1 MATSTNSSLRGIVPA
16 AESAS
21 SSNKHPDAAEG
32 HRFAAPSAAT
42 AKNTPQPQIVTR
54 EDREGVSH
62 CPAGCPAAKAAK
74 AAGCSTGAA
83 EGVVRAFGSSAAAM
97 VSVSAL
103 ATGVLNTAALWFT
116 LHLDDAVS
124 ISSGP
129 HLGAEEGEPQAASE
143 EGESQAA
150 AEEGEPHA
158 AAEEGEPQAAAEE
171 GEPQAAAEE
180 GKPQAAAE
188 EGEPQAAAEEGE
200 PQAVAEEGEPQ
211 AAAAEGEPQVKD
223 KACTANQ
230 AAGAC
235 GEVQQ
240 QAHRPELQE
249 TASPT
254 YWGQALLYLDS
265 VMPVQPGQV
274 GERYTALR
282 QRLPPPRY
290 VFKTVST

>member
-1 MATSTNSSLRGIVPA
+1 
-16 AESAS
+16 
-21 SSNKHPDAAEG
+21 
-32 HRFAAPSAAT
+32 
-42 AKNTPQPQIVTR
+42 
-54 EDREGVSH
+54 
-62 CPAGCPAAKAAK
+62 
-74 AAGCSTGAA
+74 
-83 EGVVRAFGSSAAAM
+83 M

-180 GKPQAAAE
+180 G
-188 EGEPQAAAEEGE
+188 
-200 PQAVAEEGEPQ
+200 EPQ

-282 QRLPPPRY
+282 QRLPPPP
-290 VFKTVST
+290 VCV